1 MRKVVQLTRP
11 IPGVGS
17 SPPSSRCRTSA
28 KRLHFR
34 VPYLGAGFELSLY
47 FHMGFDVEISLF
59 HHFIIS
65 SLRFRSFINFII
77 DVEIFIIASR
87 LNFHISSW
95 KFHHFIISSFCNL
108 LISSWKF
115 HHFII
120 SSLNFIMEISSFH
133 HPPPL
138 NFIMVNVLRP
148 KIMKSFESTVFS
160 IWHHRTF
167 K

>member
-1 MRKVVQLTRP
+1 M
-11 IPGVGS
+11 IGYFGVWVKLIFPHGFRCGNFIIS
-17 SPPSSRCRTSA
+17 S
-28 KRLHFR
+28 
-34 VPYLGAGFELSLY
+34 
-47 FHMGFDVEISLF
+47 F

-65 SLRFRSFINFII
+65 SLRFRNFILI
-77 DVEIFIIASR
+77 FHHFIIASR